1 MNHVRPIKSSN
12 AGSNAESN
20 AGHGA
25 AKPHSEQQ
33 LRDLLRDRI
42 MGFRVTQMIHVAAK
56 LRLADRLAAGPRSPA
71 DLAGAVGAEPLA
83 LRRLLRALASLG
95 IFAEDATGD
104 FALTPQAELLRSDV
118 QGSLRDIALLYGED
132 WLWETYGAMLHSV
145 RTGAPAF
152 TKIHGQPL
160 YGYLHEHPRAAA
172 QFNAAMSGFSSQE
185 TAAILEAYDF
195 GAARNV
201 VDIGGGQGALLAGLL
216 RAHPHLTGTLFDLP
230 SVVAGAT
237 QLLGEAGIAER
248 ARALTG
254 DFFDEAPS
262 GGDLYVMKSV
272 LHNWDDCDAGRI
284 LATCRAA
291 MGADARLLVIERV
304 IPPANE
310 AAEAKLFDINML
322 VVAGGRERTAEEYR
336 ALFRQSGLQLERVAA
351 TRSPLSVIVAR
362 PFDIERG

>member
-1 MNHVRPIKSSN
+1 MNHVRLSKP
-12 AGSNAESN
+12 
-20 AGHGA
+20 HT
-25 AKPHSEQQ
+25 AKPHHVKPQGEQH
-33 LRDLLRDRI
+33 LRDILRDRI
-42 MGFRVTQMIHVAAK
+42 MGFRATQMIHVAAK

-71 DLAGAVGAEPLA
+71 DLAGAVGAEPHA

-95 IFAEDATGD
+95 IFAEDADGD

-132 WLWETYGAMLHSV
+132 WLWQTYGTMLHSV

-152 TKIHGQPL
+152 VKTHGQPL

-172 QFNAAMSGFSSQE
+172 QFNAAMSSFSNHE

-195 GAARNV
+195 AGARSV
-201 VDIGGGQGALLAGLL
+201 VDIGGGHGAMLAALL

-230 SVVAGAT
+230 SVVAGAD
-237 QLLGEAGIAER
+237 QLLADAGIAER
-248 ARALTG
+248 ARCLSG
-254 DFFDEAPS
+254 DFFDEAPG

-272 LHNWDDCDAGRI
+272 LHNWDDVDARRI

-291 MGADARLLVIERV
+291 MQPDARLLAIERV
-304 IPPANE
+304 VPEGNE
-310 AAEAKLFDINML
+310 PAEAKLFDINML
-322 VVAGGRERTAEEYR
+322 VVAGGYERTEREYR
-336 ALFRQSGLQLERVAA
+336 ALLEESGLVLERVAA

-362 PFDIERG
+362 AP

>member
-1 MNHVRPIKSSN
+1 MNHLRPIKSDS
-12 AGSNAESN
+12 AKSSGRSDARHST
-20 AGHGA
+20 
-25 AKPHSEQQ
+25 AKPHGGRQ

-42 MGFRVTQMIHVAAK
+42 MGFRMTQMIHVAAK
-56 LRLADRLAAGPRSPA
+56 LRLADRLAAGPRSAA
-71 DLAGAVGAEPLA
+71 DLAGAVGAEPQA

-95 IFAEDATGD
+95 IFAEDSTGA

-118 QGSLRDIALLYGED
+118 RGSLCDIALLYGED

-172 QFNAAMSGFSSQE
+172 RFNAAMSGFSSQE

-195 GAARNV
+195 AAARNV

-216 RAHPHLTGTLFDLP
+216 RAHPHLTGTVFDLP

-248 ARALTG
+248 ARCLAG
-254 DFFDEAPS
+254 DFFDEAP
-262 GGDLYVMKSV
+262 GAADLYVMKSV

-291 MGADARLLVIERV
+291 MSADARLLVIERV
-304 IPPANE
+304 IPPGNE
-310 AAEAKLFDINML
+310 PAEAKLFDLNML
-322 VVAGGRERTAEEYR
+322 VVAGGRERTEEEYR
-336 ALFRQSGLQLERVAA
+336 ALFRESGLRLERVAA